1 MNSLQLNSRRCLNV
15 MPLDFSANS
24 WDEED
29 GANVVPSVDRAV
41 RGNKREA
48 PPASAL
54 AGPS

>member
-1 MNSLQLNSRRCLNV
+1 MNSLQRNSRRCLNV

-24 WDEED
+24 WYEED
-29 GANVVPSVDRAV
+29 GADVVPSVDRAV